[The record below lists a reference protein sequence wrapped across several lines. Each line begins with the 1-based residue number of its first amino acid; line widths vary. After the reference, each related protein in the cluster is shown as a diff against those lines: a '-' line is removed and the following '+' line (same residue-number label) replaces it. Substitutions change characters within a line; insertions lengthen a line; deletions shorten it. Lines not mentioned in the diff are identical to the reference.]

1 MISAK
6 FDSKDFVKK
15 ITNVVQYSKGFSD
28 EAKKNESRL
37 SHGVAELSID
47 VFYDYLDGLAR
58 THPGMLHHVYEWGEA
73 GNPFDRLVELT
84 TNFSG
89 KTVEVSADFLQSY
102 SISDNSTES
111 FYNKAQVMEEGIP
124 VVINEVNAKALFF
137 MIDGQEFFR
146 VGPIF
151 IANPGGDAT
160 RGSFVRVF
168 NEFYEQYFEDVYL
181 QSIRFY
187 DKLRNPKEY
196 SRYIKAA
203 SRGQNAYNLGKNA
216 ALSWIEGSTR

>member
-6 FDSKDFVKK
+6 FDAKEFLTT
-15 ITNVVQYSKGFSD
+15 ITNIVQYSEGFVG
-28 EAKKNESRL
+28 EAKRNELKL
-37 SHGVAELSID
+37 SKGVAEMSID
-47 VFYDYLDGLAR
+47 AFYDYLDGLAR
-58 THPGMLHHVYEWGEA
+58 SHPGMLHHIYEWGEV
-73 GNPFDRLVELT
+73 GNPFERLVELKT
-84 TNFSG
+84 EISG

-102 SISDNSTES
+102 SVSENSNEE

-160 RGSFVRVF
+160 RGSFVKAF
-168 NEFYEQYFEDVYL
+168 NEFYGEYFENVFL

-196 SRYIKAA
+196 SSHIKSAA
-203 SRGQNAYNLGKNA
+203 KSQNAHSLGKSA
-216 ALSWIEGSTR
+216 GFAWIDRAVR